1 MIKQLGE
8 DSSKKSVLLNE
19 LTATNE
25 ELIEALEQQE
35 EYKLKMSGFEMED
48 RYNQS
53 STEELQ
59 SLLKVWIVF
68 LIVLNSVFLVIEVKI
83 CMHKDWTKKFLTSSL
98 KK

>member
-68 LIVLNSVFLVIEVKI
+68 LRALKLLF
-83 CMHKDWTKKFLTSSL
+83 SL
-98 KK
+98 L